1 MLILAVIFNVV
12 ERIIYGRQEDEG
24 VESRGEPNLPGMNEY
39 SEYVECRAGKNFGA
53 VLSDSIFIYGY
64 QHDPVA
70 MRQFCLII
78 YNYELQYQLQ
88 EEKTK
93 SQAVALTNNFF
104 YDVLGTYDASK
115 MFFDNVNASLGV
127 RTKCYIAREAPRIW
141 RRANS
146 SYSIKARKFMHFL
159 VSIFF
164 YYFDL
169 IKDVLLLT
177 IMLKSGAKVETV
189 SGINLPAVLFS
200 VAILSLVFALLANMM
215 SVLDFKP
222 WNRTRRLL
230 GALLILFIPGVTQYR
245 LYRIESNL
253 AENDKS
259 KVDLFKDRTE
269 GQALKGLKA
278 KLRCNETSL
287 EQLPQLVILIL
298 LILLRSSAT
307 VTLHSGTTQFA
318 ANLLSEDKEYILF
331 GSAIWS
337 FVSLV
342 RSQLSL
348 GFSIK
353 RGFVP
358 NLGKVLLFVYYS
370 INTLARIVAFV
381 FFFTPNLGLLDTR
394 HHSLSG
400 SLCAEMGVGVFDI
413 ENGNVKFFG
422 QLWNNHVTL
431 GETCSDIGEIGRS
444 HQDCYHIPK
453 ELIVSTVPILLILHL
468 ILGLIFFQALFF
480 GSHKL
485 REVSWYKRFSQILH
499 TLLCPP
505 VHWDWDVLHRF
516 RGGSL
521 SVSECW
527 SRSKKLL
534 IAFNLLLLV
543 EHILLMVPLMVLKG
557 AIDKRNTL
565 LSKDFPLTSDE
576 LYSTQRVNL
585 ILFCGVLGFVLL
597 PIVSLLLAYIYF
609 RKFHL
614 WSRILSSH
622 VQMPQLRGDVP
633 MTSALRGREGVS
645 QILTKGREVAS
656 IWY

>member
-1 MLILAVIFNVV
+1 MCTNFVHVCTFHRYTGSYICAIRCDGRDDLCKDYSDEQNCGEGFSSWEKVLAAIIIVFSLAVIFRFV
-12 ERIIYGRQEDEG
+12 ERIIYGRQEGEG

-39 SEYVECRAGKNFGA
+39 SEYVESRAGKNFGA
-53 VLSDSIFIYGY
+53 VLSDSIFMYGY
-64 QHDPVA
+64 QHDPEA
-70 MRQFCLII
+70 MRQFCLTI

-93 SQAVALTNNFF
+93 SQAVALTNDFF

-115 MFFDNVNASLGV
+115 MFFDNVDASLGV
-127 RTKCYIAREAPRIW
+127 RTKCYIAREAPRVW

-146 SYSIKARKFMHFL
+146 FYSIKARKLMRFL
-159 VSIFF
+159 VSIFS

-169 IKDVLLLT
+169 IKDVLLIT
-177 IMLKSGAKVETV
+177 YMVNSGAKVETV
-189 SGINLPAVLFS
+189 SGINFPAVLFS

-245 LYRIESNL
+245 LYRIGSNL

-278 KLRCNETSL
+278 KLRCNENSL
-287 EQLPQLVILIL
+287 EQLPQLVILIV

-307 VTLHSGTTQFA
+307 VTVPTQFA
-318 ANLLSEDKEYILF
+318 ANLLSEDKEYILV

-337 FVSLV
+337 FISLV

-353 RGFVP
+353 RGVVP

-400 SLCAEMGVGVFDI
+400 SL
-413 ENGNVKFFG
+413 
-422 QLWNNHVTL
+422 
-431 GETCSDIGEIGRS
+431 
-444 HQDCYHIPK
+444 
-453 ELIVSTVPILLILHL
+453 
-468 ILGLIFFQALFF
+468 
-480 GSHKL
+480 
-485 REVSWYKRFSQILH
+485 
-499 TLLCPP
+499 
-505 VHWDWDVLHRF
+505 
-516 RGGSL
+516 
-521 SVSECW
+521 
-527 SRSKKLL
+527 
-534 IAFNLLLLV
+534 
-543 EHILLMVPLMVLKG
+543 
-557 AIDKRNTL
+557 
-565 LSKDFPLTSDE
+565 
-576 LYSTQRVNL
+576 
-585 ILFCGVLGFVLL
+585 
-597 PIVSLLLAYIYF
+597 
-609 RKFHL
+609 
-614 WSRILSSH
+614 
-622 VQMPQLRGDVP
+622 
-633 MTSALRGREGVS
+633 
-645 QILTKGREVAS
+645 
-656 IWY
+656 